1 MLPPEIREQVMVWM
15 RGLVT
20 RGGDDPRLLE
30 GVEVE
35 EGALLNQWAVRVRL
49 RDGRVGEAGVL
60 GDPMF
65 DHRRFQQGFAQ
76 ACGQAYGQPPPAA
89 DPGFARSGLPSDFW
103 WTAATLAQAGA
114 ARRWVRALLRA
125 PELSNARVDLFIAS
139 LDPPKREELLRRA
152 RDGVGVEGF

>member
-1 MLPPEIREQVMVWM
+1 MLPPEIRERVLVWL
-15 RGLVT
+15 RGLVV
-20 RGGDDPRLLE
+20 RNGDDPRL
-30 GVEVE
+30 VKDVVAE
-35 EGALLNQWAVRVRL
+35 EGALLNQWNVRVVL
-49 RDGRVGEAGVL
+49 QDGRAGEAGVL
-60 GDPMF
+60 GDPLF
-65 DHRRFQQGFAQ
+65 DHGRFVQGFAQ
-76 ACGQAYGQPPPAA
+76 ACGQAFGQAPPAE

-125 PELSNARVDLFIAS
+125 PELSNARADLFIAS